1 MSRYFTLLLAATA
14 IAACSSNP
22 SSVEETAAATYPLV
36 QDFPMPEPIPEPFE
50 DALAPADP
58 LAPEAPPALRAPE
71 HVLPPRAEVR
81 PTLADACDVVVK
93 RTRNGVMLTAVTDL
107 DRSGDYTFVITKSGG
122 GNSSDIQQG
131 GPFESSR
138 GRSVELSSSEIS
150 VERGSSWRATL
161 RLMSHGREL
170 CRRTVRS

>member
-1 MSRYFTLLLAATA
+1 MTKHFTLLLAAAA

-22 SSVEETAAATYPLV
+22 GSVEEPAAATYPLV

-58 LAPEAPPALRAPE
+58 FASEAPPALRAPE
-71 HVLPPRAEVR
+71 HVLPPRADTR
-81 PTLADACDVVVK
+81 PALADACDVIVK
-93 RTRNGVMLTAVTDL
+93 RTRNGVVLTAVTDL
-107 DRSGDYTFVITKSGG
+107 DRSGDYSFIITKSGG

-131 GPFESSR
+131 GPFTSSR
-138 GRSVELSSSEIS
+138 GRSIELSSSEIS

-161 RLMSHGREL
+161 RLTSHGREL